1 MKVTFT
7 LNGKSVTAETPV
19 GMTLFDYLRSQGLFG
34 VKFSSEGGETGS
46 DTVLVNDRALNA
58 SLLLMHTLEGKR
70 VETIESFA
78 SGTDVHPL
86 QEAFLEAGAIQCGYC
101 TPAMILAAEALLREK
116 PDPTEEELRE
126 ALAGVYCRCT
136 GYVKPVKA
144 VLDYC
149 SQRKG
154 SSI

>member
-7 LNGKSVTAETPV
+7 LNGRSVVADTPA
-19 GMTLFDYLRSQGLFG
+19 GMTLLDYLRKEGFFG
-34 VKFSSEGGETGS
+34 VKFASECGETGS

-58 SLLLMHTLEGKR
+58 GLLLMHTLEGKR

-78 SGTDVHPL
+78 TGADIHPL

-101 TPAMILAAEALLREK
+101 TPAMILAAEALLRER
-116 PDPTEEELRE
+116 PDPTGEEILD

-154 SSI
+154 SSV